1 MNQILQAIII
11 STTILPLHVQAGP
24 IDDLTNV
31 LRNRQGG
38 ASEDR
43 RTDVKDPTGL
53 IKIGCRGDTLDAT
66 VVLKDISGKIE
77 GDTVKMTV
85 TYTGK
90 YYRQGWDIPCQ
101 KVSPVF
107 HGLEEKNLSG
117 TYTFSVA
124 AKPFQRPIITWGQ
137 GSGFG
142 EVVEP
147 GHDSNIFAIR
157 AVQNA
162 ISSAF

>member
-1 MNQILQAIII
+1 MNNILKAIII
-11 STTILPLHVQAGP
+11 STAILPAGVQAGP
-24 IDDLTNV
+24 IDDLINI

-43 RTDVKDPTGL
+43 RSDVKDPTGL
-53 IKIGCRGDTLDAT
+53 IKIGCRGDTLEAT
-66 VVLKDISGKIE
+66 VVLNDISGQIE
-77 GDTVKMTV
+77 GDTARMKV

-107 HGLEEKNLSG
+107 HGLEDRNLSG
-117 TYTFSVA
+117 TYTFSIT
-124 AKPFQRPIITWGQ
+124 AKLYQRPIITWGQ
-137 GSGFG
+137 GSDFG
-142 EVVEP
+142 EVTEP

-162 ISSAF
+162 VASAF

>member
-101 KVSPVF
+101 KVSYCKFFCDRILVYTNRS
-107 HGLEEKNLSG
+107 NL
-117 TYTFSVA
+117 FSML
-124 AKPFQRPIITWGQ
+124 R
-137 GSGFG
+137 
-142 EVVEP
+142 EC
-147 GHDSNIFAIR
+147 
-157 AVQNA
+157 
-162 ISSAF
+162 